1 MSAERTKP
9 EKHLTLAVLISER
22 AYLWACI
29 CRSLCTA
36 AHSRL
41 RRSWPLTAR
50 LRRANGAPSARHWE
64 RVFNPRR
71 HKTLQL
77 STAAILISVH
87 FALTSGYFF
96 DMRRKSCA
104 AASWDLPVIA
114 AATSTTLICGET
126 VAVFRIWQTL
136 SLPSNAASCLDN
148 EHLALALHCT
158 LLSCVECFT
167 RWAQI
172 QHWWATNPV
181 VQFSCSK
188 FGFLGLHERMRAFS
202 DRTSYEV

>member
-1 MSAERTKP
+1 MPRTSMTFVLRWP
-9 EKHLTLAVLISER
+9 WRPRASWNLT
-22 AYLWACI
+22 
-29 CRSLCTA
+29 
-36 AHSRL
+36 
-41 RRSWPLTAR
+41 
-50 LRRANGAPSARHWE
+50 
-64 RVFNPRR
+64 
-71 HKTLQL
+71 
-77 STAAILISVH
+77 SVH

-114 AATSTTLICGET
+114 AATSTTLICGGT

-148 EHLALALHCT
+148 EHIALALHCT

-181 VQFSCSK
+181 VQFSCSR
-188 FGFLGLHERMRAFS
+188 FGFSRSCARTIGFS
-202 DRTSYEV
+202 IEIDTRSMVSI